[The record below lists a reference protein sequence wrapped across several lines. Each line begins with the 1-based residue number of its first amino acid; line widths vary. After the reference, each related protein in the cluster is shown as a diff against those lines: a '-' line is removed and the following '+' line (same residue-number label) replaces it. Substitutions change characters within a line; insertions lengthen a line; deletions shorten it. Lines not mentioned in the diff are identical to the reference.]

1 MSDKLNDEAIV
12 TALSTLPQ
20 WQKQLLDGV
29 AALQKDFRFN
39 DFAGAMAF
47 AQKVAT
53 LADEHDHHPQL
64 TITYGHVEVLWWSH
78 DVNGVSERDV
88 RLAELCEALV

>member
-1 MSDKLNDEAIV
+1 MSDKLSDDAIQA
-12 TALSTLPQ
+12 ALSTLPQ
-20 WQKQLLDGV
+20 WQQQMLQGV

-39 DFAGAMAF
+39 DFASAMAF
-47 AQKVAT
+47 AQQVAK

-78 DVNGVSERDV
+78 DVNGISQRDV
-88 RLAELCEALV
+88 RLAELCEGL